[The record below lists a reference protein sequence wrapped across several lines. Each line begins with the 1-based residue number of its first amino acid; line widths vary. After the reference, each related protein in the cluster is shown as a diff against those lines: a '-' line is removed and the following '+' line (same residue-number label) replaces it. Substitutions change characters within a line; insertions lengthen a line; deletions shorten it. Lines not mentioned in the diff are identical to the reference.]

1 MQYKAVNVSDE
12 LLLDVVDI
20 HSESYPDDHV
30 SGKLS
35 KSLLKKYY
43 SYFLNNNNVYSLGCE
58 EATGGKGL
66 NGFVVFGEGFADKIK
81 AFKKENVFS
90 LVGFFLKNPALLYKV
105 FVKRFL
111 AFFQRADKFEEAD
124 FLILSIAARQDTKGV
139 GVFLVKTA
147 FDYCQRLNVDR
158 LGLYVS
164 CSNSVAVNF
173 YFKSGFVVV
182 GYVGGQYYME
192 KSLGVNGE

>member
-1 MQYKAVNVSDE
+1 M
-12 LLLDVVDI
+12 
-20 HSESYPDDHV
+20 
-30 SGKLS
+30 
-35 KSLLKKYY
+35 
-43 SYFLNNNNVYSLGCE
+43 
-58 EATGGKGL
+58 
-66 NGFVVFGEGFADKIK
+66 
-81 AFKKENVFS
+81 
-90 LVGFFLKNPALLYKV
+90 
-105 FVKRFL
+105 KRFL